1 MKVILDRI
9 RPVLLAGAGWGALF
23 SPSVTL
29 AQEMAEDPAG
39 DPTEVQ
45 TTEPQ
50 PAPAKSEESTSV
62 FGDIVVTAT
71 RREARLQDV
80 PVAVTAIT
88 GDGLAAADVST
99 VRSLTQV
106 VPGFVGSRNMGV
118 FQPVIRG
125 VGSTGISI
133 GDEPNIAIYVDGVY
147 QPESAANWIDLV
159 EVERVEVLRGPQGT
173 TFGRNATGGLIN
185 VITPDPSFDFRGK
198 ASVRV
203 GRMRNDAG
211 DYDAR
216 LYLTG
221 PISQSVAFDIAGLFR
236 KNDGYIKDL
245 VRGGTL
251 GDQRVIDIRSKL
263 LFNPLDNIKVVLT
276 GEFFDQESTTNS
288 PQPIDG
294 NTLGRTF
301 PGFILAD
308 DAWEAS
314 LTRVPVLDLRRWTA
328 ALHVSVDLGSV
339 NLESTSGFLNLR
351 WYQETDSDAS
361 NIDIG
366 NFPALFAVESGSSEL
381 KLSST
386 NPGPFQWLLGGYF
399 YQFGGHSDLSPLSTT
414 TPPSPLRGP
423 RLEPELAGRSFAGF
437 GEGTYEVANGFFFT
451 LGGRYTTEKRDFTQ
465 IVNGTTLVNDVSKT
479 FNKFN
484 YKVGARYE
492 ITDRTNIYATHSTAF
507 KSGVFN
513 MAATLS
519 TPVLPEE
526 ITAYEAGLKSDPL
539 PWLRINLAGFYYEYK
554 NLQLQ
559 AKAANSPS
567 YILQNAAN
575 AEIYGG
581 EVEASI
587 SPFNGLKLRAAVAYM
602 HARYQDFP
610 AAQDFIPKPTGGNT
624 VVTADASNKV
634 MTRAPEWSGNL
645 GADYTTA
652 LGGGT
657 FGAGANIAWS
667 SRVYYDF
674 LNRFSQPSYALTNA
688 SIFWT
693 PDSGVWKAS
702 LWVTN
707 LTNEKVLQTIRPG
720 SFGTDGFYEQPR
732 KVGASFEVRF

>member
-1 MKVILDRI
+1 MGAMLCSSASIAQDAAGETRQA
-9 RPVLLAGAGWGALF
+9 PTTGSQLA
-23 SPSVTL
+23 STQQ
-29 AQEMAEDPAG
+29 QEPAS
-39 DPTEVQ
+39 
-45 TTEPQ
+45 
-50 PAPAKSEESTSV
+50 A

-88 GDGLAAADVST
+88 GAGLAAADVST
-99 VRSLTQV
+99 LRTLTQV
-106 VPGFVGSRNMGV
+106 VPGFIGSRNMGV

-133 GDEPNIAIYVDGVY
+133 GDEPNIATYVDGVY

-216 LYLTG
+216 MYVTG
-221 PISQSVAFDIAGLFR
+221 PISETAALDFASLFR

-251 GDQRVIDIRSKL
+251 GGQRVIDLRSKL
-263 LFNPLDNIKVVLT
+263 LLKPADNVKVVLT
-276 GEFFDQESTTNS
+276 GEFFDQQSTTNA

-294 NTLGRTF
+294 NTLGRAF
-301 PGFILAD
+301 PGVILPRGP
-308 DAWEAS
+308 WETS

-328 ALHVSVDLGSV
+328 ALHVSVDLGTV

-361 NIDIG
+361 NIDFG
-366 NFPALFAVESGSSEL
+366 NFPALFATESGSSEL

-386 NPGPFQWLLGGYF
+386 NAGPFQWLVGGYF
-399 YQFGGHSDLSPLSTT
+399 YQFGGHSNLSPFSTT
-414 TPPSPLRGP
+414 TPPSPLVGP
-423 RLEPELAGRSFAGF
+423 HLQPELSGRSFAGF
-437 GEGTYEVANGFFFT
+437 GEGTYELAGGLFVT
-451 LGGRYTTEKRDFTQ
+451 LGGRYTTEKRSFTQ
-465 IVNGTTLVNDVSKT
+465 ILNGNTVVNDVSKT

-492 ITDRTNIYATHSTAF
+492 ITSRTNVYATHSTAF
-507 KSGVFN
+507 KSGVYN

-526 ITAYEAGLKSDPL
+526 ITAYEVGLKTDPL
-539 PWLRINLAGFYYEYK
+539 PWLRINLATYYYDYK

-559 AKAANSPS
+559 ARAANSPA

-581 EVEASI
+581 ELETFI
-587 SPFNGLKLRAAVAYM
+587 SPFDGLKLRAAVAYT
-602 HARYQDFP
+602 HARYKDFT
-610 AAQDFIPKPTGGNT
+610 AAQGFIPRATGGNI
-624 VVTADASNKV
+624 VATADASDNV
-634 MTRAPEWSGNL
+634 MTRAPKWSGNF

-652 LGGGT
+652 MGGGT
-657 FGAGANIAWS
+657 FGAGANLSWS

-674 LNRFSQPSYALTNA
+674 LNIFSQPSYTLTNA

-693 PDSGVWKAS
+693 PDSEAWKAS

-707 LTNEKVLQTIRPG
+707 LTNEKVFQTIRPG
-720 SFGTDGFYEQPR
+720 AFSTDGFYEQPR
-732 KVGASFEVRF
+732 KIGASFEVRF

>member
-1 MKVILDRI
+1 MKTVFDRV
-9 RPVLLAGAGWGALF
+9 RLALF
-23 SPSVTL
+23 AGVGSVAICSSTVSL
-29 AQEMAEDPAG
+29 AQDAAQDAA
-39 DPTEVQ
+39 EVQ
-45 TTEPQ
+45 TASPEPISPQ
-50 PAPAKSEESTSV
+50 PDEAGSAFE
-62 FGDIVVTAT
+62 DIVVTAT

-99 VRSLTQV
+99 VRTLTQV
-106 VPGFVGSRNMGV
+106 VPGFIGSRNMGV
-118 FQPVIRG
+118 FQPVVRG

-133 GDEPNIAIYVDGVY
+133 GDEPNVAIYVDGVY
-147 QPESAANWIDLV
+147 QPESAANWVDLV

-198 ASVRV
+198 ASLRV

-216 LYLTG
+216 LYVTG
-221 PISQSVAFDIAGLFR
+221 PISESAAFDIAGLFR
-236 KNDGYIKDL
+236 RNDGYIKDL

-263 LFNPLDNIKVVLT
+263 LLNPADNIKVVLT

-288 PQPIDG
+288 PQPING
-294 NTLGRTF
+294 NTLGRAF
-301 PGFILAD
+301 PGVILPS

-314 LTRVPVLDLRRWTA
+314 LTRIPVLDLRRWTA
-328 ALHVSVDLGSV
+328 ALHVSVDLGGV

-366 NFPALFAVESGSSEL
+366 NFPALFATESGSSEL

-399 YQFGGHSDLSPLSTT
+399 YQFGGHSDLKPFSTT
-414 TPPSPLRGP
+414 TPPSPLVGP
-423 RLEPELAGRSFAGF
+423 RLQPELAGRSFAGF
-437 GEGTYEVANGFFFT
+437 ADGTYELATGFFLT
-451 LGGRYTTEKRDFTQ
+451 LGGRYTTEKRSFTQ
-465 IVNGTTLVNDVSKT
+465 VLNGTTVVNDVSRT

-492 ITDRTNIYATHSTAF
+492 VAPRTNVYANHSTAF
-507 KSGVFN
+507 KSGVYN

-526 ITAYEAGLKSDPL
+526 ITAYEVGLKSDPL
-539 PWLRINLAGFYYEYK
+539 PWLRMNLAGYYYDYK

-559 AKAANSPS
+559 ARAANSPA

-581 EVEASI
+581 ELETFI
-587 SPFNGLKLRAAVAYM
+587 SPFDGLKLRAAVAYI
-602 HARYQDFP
+602 HARYQDFT
-610 AAQDFIPKPTGGNT
+610 AAQGFIPRPTGGNT
-624 VVTADASNKV
+624 VVTVDASGQV
-634 MTRAPEWSGNL
+634 LTRAPEWSGNL

-657 FGAGANIAWS
+657 FGAGANLSWS

-674 LNRFSQPSYALTNA
+674 LNIFSQPSYTLTNA
-688 SIFWT
+688 SVFWT
-693 PDSGVWKAS
+693 PDSGAWKAS

-720 SFGTDGFYEQPR
+720 AFSTDGFYEQPR
-732 KVGASFEVRF
+732 KVGVSFEVRF

>member
-1 MKVILDRI
+1 MGAMLCSSASIAQDAAGET
-9 RPVLLAGAGWGALF
+9 PQAPTTGSQLA
-23 SPSVTL
+23 STQQ
-29 AQEMAEDPAG
+29 QEPAS
-39 DPTEVQ
+39 
-45 TTEPQ
+45 
-50 PAPAKSEESTSV
+50 A

-88 GDGLAAADVST
+88 GAGLAAADVST
-99 VRSLTQV
+99 LRTLTQV
-106 VPGFVGSRNMGV
+106 VPGFIGSRNMGV

-133 GDEPNIAIYVDGVY
+133 GDEPNIATYVDGVY

-216 LYLTG
+216 MYVTG
-221 PISQSVAFDIAGLFR
+221 PISETAALDFASLFR

-251 GDQRVIDIRSKL
+251 GGQRVIDLRSKL
-263 LFNPLDNIKVVLT
+263 LLKPADNVKVVLT
-276 GEFFDQESTTNS
+276 GEFFDQQSTTNA

-294 NTLGRTF
+294 NTLGRAF
-301 PGFILAD
+301 PGVILPRGP
-308 DAWEAS
+308 WEAS

-328 ALHVSVDLGSV
+328 ALHVSVDLETV

-361 NIDIG
+361 NVDIG
-366 NFPALFAVESGSSEL
+366 NFPALFATESGSSEL

-386 NPGPFQWLLGGYF
+386 NAGPFQWLVGGYF
-399 YQFGGHSDLSPLSTT
+399 YQFGGHADLSPFATT
-414 TPPSPLRGP
+414 TPPSPLVGP
-423 RLEPELAGRSFAGF
+423 HLQPELSGRSFAGF
-437 GEGTYEVANGFFFT
+437 GEGTYELSGGLFVT
-451 LGGRYTTEKRDFTQ
+451 LGGRYTTEKRSFTQ
-465 IVNGTTLVNDVSKT
+465 ILNGNTVANDVSKT

-484 YKVGARYE
+484 YKVGVRYE
-492 ITDRTNIYATHSTAF
+492 ITSRTNVYATHSTAF
-507 KSGVFN
+507 KSGVYN

-526 ITAYEAGLKSDPL
+526 ITAYEVGLKTDPL
-539 PWLRINLAGFYYEYK
+539 PWLRINIATYYYDYK

-559 AKAANSPS
+559 ARAANSS
-567 YILQNAAN
+567 AYILQNAGN

-581 EVEASI
+581 ELETFI
-587 SPFNGLKLRAAVAYM
+587 SPVDGLKLRAAVAYT
-602 HARYQDFP
+602 HARYQDFT
-610 AAQDFIPKPTGGNT
+610 AAQGFIPRGSGG
-624 VVTADASNKV
+624 VSVA
-634 MTRAPEWSGNL
+634 
-645 GADYTTA
+645 
-652 LGGGT
+652 
-657 FGAGANIAWS
+657 
-667 SRVYYDF
+667 
-674 LNRFSQPSYALTNA
+674 
-688 SIFWT
+688 
-693 PDSGVWKAS
+693 
-702 LWVTN
+702 
-707 LTNEKVLQTIRPG
+707 
-720 SFGTDGFYEQPR
+720 
-732 KVGASFEVRF
+732 

>member
-1 MKVILDRI
+1 MKREYNQSRFV
-9 RPVLLAGAGWGALF
+9 LF
-23 SPSVTL
+23 SGACMGAMLCSSASIAQDAAGETRQAPTTGSQL
-29 AQEMAEDPAG
+29 ASTQQQEPAS
-39 DPTEVQ
+39 
-45 TTEPQ
+45 
-50 PAPAKSEESTSV
+50 A

-88 GDGLAAADVST
+88 GAGLAAADVST
-99 VRSLTQV
+99 LRTLTQV
-106 VPGFVGSRNMGV
+106 VPGFIGSRNMGV

-133 GDEPNIAIYVDGVY
+133 GDEPNIATYVDGVY

-216 LYLTG
+216 MYVTG
-221 PISQSVAFDIAGLFR
+221 PISETAALDFASLFR

-251 GDQRVIDIRSKL
+251 GGQRVIDLRSKL
-263 LFNPLDNIKVVLT
+263 LLKPADNVKVVLT
-276 GEFFDQESTTNS
+276 GEFFDQQSTTNA

-294 NTLGRTF
+294 NTLGRAF
-301 PGFILAD
+301 PGVILPRGP
-308 DAWEAS
+308 WETS

-328 ALHVSVDLGSV
+328 ALHVSVDLGTV

-361 NIDIG
+361 NIDFG
-366 NFPALFAVESGSSEL
+366 NFPALFATESGSSEL

-386 NPGPFQWLLGGYF
+386 NAGPFQWLVGGYF
-399 YQFGGHSDLSPLSTT
+399 YQFGGHSNLSPFSTT
-414 TPPSPLRGP
+414 TPPSPLVGP
-423 RLEPELAGRSFAGF
+423 HLQPELSGRSFAGF
-437 GEGTYEVANGFFFT
+437 GEGTYELAGGLFVT
-451 LGGRYTTEKRDFTQ
+451 LGGRYTTEKRSFTQ
-465 IVNGTTLVNDVSKT
+465 ILNGNTVVNDVSKT

-492 ITDRTNIYATHSTAF
+492 ITSRTNVYATHSTAF
-507 KSGVFN
+507 KSGVYN

-526 ITAYEAGLKSDPL
+526 ITAYEVGLKTDPL
-539 PWLRINLAGFYYEYK
+539 PWLRINLATYYYDYK

-559 AKAANSPS
+559 ARAANSPA

-581 EVEASI
+581 ELETFI
-587 SPFNGLKLRAAVAYM
+587 SPFDGLKLRAAVAYT
-602 HARYQDFP
+602 HARYKDFT
-610 AAQDFIPKPTGGNT
+610 AAQGFIPRATGGNI
-624 VVTADASNKV
+624 VATADASDNV
-634 MTRAPEWSGNL
+634 MTRAPKWSGNF

-652 LGGGT
+652 MGGGT
-657 FGAGANIAWS
+657 FGAGANLSWS

-674 LNRFSQPSYALTNA
+674 LNIFSQPSYALTNA

-693 PDSGVWKAS
+693 PDSEAWKAS

-707 LTNEKVLQTIRPG
+707 LTNEKVFQTIRPG
-720 SFGTDGFYEQPR
+720 AFSTDGFYEQPR
-732 KVGASFEVRF
+732 KIGASFEVRF

>member
-1 MKVILDRI
+1 MGAMLCSSASIAQDAAGET
-9 RPVLLAGAGWGALF
+9 PQAPTTGSQLA
-23 SPSVTL
+23 STQQ
-29 AQEMAEDPAG
+29 QEPAS
-39 DPTEVQ
+39 
-45 TTEPQ
+45 
-50 PAPAKSEESTSV
+50 A

-88 GDGLAAADVST
+88 GAGLAAADVST
-99 VRSLTQV
+99 LRTLTQV
-106 VPGFVGSRNMGV
+106 VPGFIGSRNMGV

-133 GDEPNIAIYVDGVY
+133 GDEPNIATYVDGVY

-216 LYLTG
+216 MYVTG
-221 PISQSVAFDIAGLFR
+221 PISETAALDFASLFR

-251 GDQRVIDIRSKL
+251 GGQRVIDLRSKL
-263 LFNPLDNIKVVLT
+263 LLKPADNVKVVLT
-276 GEFFDQESTTNS
+276 GEFFDQQSTTNA

-294 NTLGRTF
+294 NTLGRAF
-301 PGFILAD
+301 PGVILPRGP
-308 DAWEAS
+308 WEAS

-328 ALHVSVDLGSV
+328 ALHVSVDLETV

-361 NIDIG
+361 NVDIG
-366 NFPALFAVESGSSEL
+366 NFPALFATESGSSEL

-386 NPGPFQWLLGGYF
+386 NAGPFQWLVGGYF
-399 YQFGGHSDLSPLSTT
+399 YQFGGHADLSPFATT
-414 TPPSPLRGP
+414 TPPSPLVGP
-423 RLEPELAGRSFAGF
+423 HLQPELSGRSFAGF
-437 GEGTYEVANGFFFT
+437 GEGTYELSGGLFIT
-451 LGGRYTTEKRDFTQ
+451 LGGRYTTEKRSFTQ
-465 IVNGTTLVNDVSKT
+465 ILNGNTVANDVSKT

-484 YKVGARYE
+484 YKVGVRYE
-492 ITDRTNIYATHSTAF
+492 ITSRTNVYATHSTAF
-507 KSGVFN
+507 KSGVYN

-526 ITAYEAGLKSDPL
+526 ITAYEVGLKTDPL
-539 PWLRINLAGFYYEYK
+539 PWLRINIATYYYDYK

-559 AKAANSPS
+559 ARAANSS
-567 YILQNAAN
+567 AYILQNAGN

-581 EVEASI
+581 ELETFI
-587 SPFNGLKLRAAVAYM
+587 SPVDGLKLRAAVAYT
-602 HARYQDFP
+602 HARYQDFT
-610 AAQDFIPKPTGGNT
+610 AAQGFIPRGSGGNIVAT
-624 VVTADASNKV
+624 TDASGNV
-634 MTRAPEWSGNL
+634 MTRAPKWSGNF

-652 LGGGT
+652 MGGGT
-657 FGAGANIAWS
+657 FGAGANLSWS

-674 LNRFSQPSYALTNA
+674 LNIFSQPSYTLTNA

-693 PDSGVWKAS
+693 PDSQAWKAS

-707 LTNEKVLQTIRPG
+707 LTNEKVFQTIRPG
-720 SFGTDGFYEQPR
+720 AFSTDGFYEQPR
-732 KVGASFEVRF
+732 KIGASFEVRF

>member
-1 MKVILDRI
+1 MGAMLCSSASIAQDAAGET
-9 RPVLLAGAGWGALF
+9 PQAPTTGSQLA
-23 SPSVTL
+23 STQQ
-29 AQEMAEDPAG
+29 QEPAS
-39 DPTEVQ
+39 
-45 TTEPQ
+45 
-50 PAPAKSEESTSV
+50 A

-88 GDGLAAADVST
+88 GAGLAAADVST
-99 VRSLTQV
+99 LRTLTQV
-106 VPGFVGSRNMGV
+106 VPGFIGSRNMGV

-133 GDEPNIAIYVDGVY
+133 GDEPNIATYVDGVY

-216 LYLTG
+216 MYVTG
-221 PISQSVAFDIAGLFR
+221 PISETAALDFASLFR

-251 GDQRVIDIRSKL
+251 GGQRVIDLRSKL
-263 LFNPLDNIKVVLT
+263 LLKPADNVKVVLT
-276 GEFFDQESTTNS
+276 GEFFDQQSTTNA

-294 NTLGRTF
+294 NTLGRAF
-301 PGFILAD
+301 PGVILPRGP
-308 DAWEAS
+308 WEAS

-328 ALHVSVDLGSV
+328 ALHVSVDLETV

-361 NIDIG
+361 NVDIG
-366 NFPALFAVESGSSEL
+366 NFPALFATESGSSEL

-386 NPGPFQWLLGGYF
+386 NAGPFQWLVGGYF
-399 YQFGGHSDLSPLSTT
+399 YQFGGHADLSPFATT
-414 TPPSPLRGP
+414 TPPSPLVGP
-423 RLEPELAGRSFAGF
+423 HLQPELSGRSFAGF
-437 GEGTYEVANGFFFT
+437 GEGTYELSGGLFVT
-451 LGGRYTTEKRDFTQ
+451 LGGRYTTEKRSFTQ
-465 IVNGTTLVNDVSKT
+465 ILNGNTVANDVSKT

-484 YKVGARYE
+484 YKVGVRYE
-492 ITDRTNIYATHSTAF
+492 ITSRTNVYATHSTAF
-507 KSGVFN
+507 KSGVYN

-526 ITAYEAGLKSDPL
+526 ITAYEVGLKTDPL
-539 PWLRINLAGFYYEYK
+539 PWLRINIATYYYDYK

-559 AKAANSPS
+559 ARAANSS
-567 YILQNAAN
+567 AYILQNAGN

-581 EVEASI
+581 ELETFI
-587 SPFNGLKLRAAVAYM
+587 SPVDGLKLRAAVAYT
-602 HARYQDFP
+602 HARYQDFT
-610 AAQDFIPKPTGGNT
+610 AAQGFIPRGSGGNIVAT
-624 VVTADASNKV
+624 TDASGNV
-634 MTRAPEWSGNL
+634 MTRAPKWSGNF

-652 LGGGT
+652 MGGGT
-657 FGAGANIAWS
+657 FGAGANLSWS

-674 LNRFSQPSYALTNA
+674 LNIFSQPSYTLTNA

-693 PDSGVWKAS
+693 PDSQAWKAS

-707 LTNEKVLQTIRPG
+707 LTNEKVFQTIRPG
-720 SFGTDGFYEQPR
+720 AFSTDGFYEQPR
-732 KVGASFEVRF
+732 KIGASFEVRF